1 MVIQPVF
8 LKILFLQSSHKKR
21 RRSDF
26 IPYRDSVLTWL
37 LKENLGKEW
46 NFSIVFRVSVVYKKA
61 TIISVQQVATQRQP

>member
-1 MVIQPVF
+1 MNVYDDSVCVYF
-8 LKILFLQSSHKKR
+8 LILFLQSSHKKR

-46 NFSIVFRVSVVYKKA
+46 NSNFSIVFRASNVYLKA
-61 TIISVQQVATQRQP
+61 TIISVQ